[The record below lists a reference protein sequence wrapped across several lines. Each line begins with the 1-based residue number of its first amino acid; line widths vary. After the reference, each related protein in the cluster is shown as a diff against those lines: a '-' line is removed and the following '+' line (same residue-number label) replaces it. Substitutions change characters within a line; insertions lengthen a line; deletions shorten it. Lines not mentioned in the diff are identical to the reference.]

1 MKNEKMLKR
10 ISLLVLTL
18 LLTLATV
25 FAQVNPNKVW
35 VSGYYRSNGTYVN
48 GHYRTAPNR
57 TVNDNY
63 STVGNVNPHT
73 GKQGWLPRDGK
84 ANPYE
89 KQFEASTTGQD
100 TRDREITIPTTSYPA
115 RSTTA
120 VTSTIGSNPYRQP
133 SSYLGTSTGSI
144 DVGELSKLPLRY
156 VNTTQLNV
164 RLGPGTDAVAFLQAQ
179 RSSAVRLIHRDNAP
193 WVKVVVNDGS
203 SYAVGYVHENFLS
216 LTKPTAPPAASDAV
230 YTVDKFLTYID
241 RGSYG
246 IAYGLSDNPK
256 WESLDWFSSAVAYGA
271 VEGIDIKEVRLEN
284 SEGAEA
290 VVYARYY
297 AEDPAHK
304 TGTYEQ
310 HFYLDGSSGDWLI
323 RKAKLISFQED
334 FSYRPDSDPALLPAA
349 KARLRAY
356 RAAVLTNDPDAV
368 EDFYA
373 PFFDRFFSFGPRSKQ
388 SVLAENR
395 KYLQR
400 WEITSLTT
408 EESSWVVREVRNGV
422 EVSTIIRLSVR
433 RREDGRRKDFRIRR
447 IVVLDENDLIIQ
459 LDEVILERS

>member
-1 MKNEKMLKR
+1 MLIKKICL
-10 ISLLVLTL
+10 ISLAL

-35 VSGYYRSNGTYVN
+35 VEGYYRSSGTYVN

-63 STVGNVNPHT
+63 STVGNLNPHT
-73 GKQGWLPRDGK
+73 GKRGWLPRDGH

-89 KQFEASTTGQD
+89 TQSKTSTTGQD
-100 TRDREITIPTTSYPA
+100 SREREITVPTTSYPA
-115 RSTTA
+115 RSTTP
-120 VTSTIGSNPYRQP
+120 VTSAIGSNPYLKP

-144 DVGELSKLPLRY
+144 DVSDLSKLPLRY
-156 VNTTQLNV
+156 VNTTRLNV

-203 SYAVGYVHENFLS
+203 SYAIGYVHENYLS
-216 LTKPTAPPAASDAV
+216 SEKLTAPPATSEAT

-246 IAYGLSDNPK
+246 IAYGLSDNPNWK
-256 WESLDWFSSAVAYGA
+256 SLDWFSSAIAYGA
-271 VEGIDIKEVRLEN
+271 VVGIDVKEVRLES

-290 VVYARYY
+290 LVYARYY
-297 AEDPAHK
+297 AEDPTNK

-310 HFYLDGSSGDWLI
+310 RFYLDGSSGDWRI
-323 RKAKLISFQED
+323 RKTKLISFEED
-334 FSYRPDSDPALLPAA
+334 LDYRPSSDPSVLPAA
-349 KARLRAY
+349 KARVRAY
-356 RAAVLTNDPDAV
+356 QKAVLTNDADAI
-368 EDFYA
+368 EGYLA
-373 PFFDRFFSFGPRSKQ
+373 PYLDRFFSFGPQPKSY
-388 SVLAENR
+388 VLAEHR

-400 WEITSLTT
+400 WETIFIAP
-408 EESSWVVREVRNGV
+408 EPSSWVARKVPGGV
-422 EVSTIIRLSVR
+422 EVSTTINLGLR
-433 RREDGRRKDFRIRR
+433 RRSDGVRKGFRIRR
-447 IVVLDENDLIIQ
+447 IIVLDENDLIIH